1 MKKRIGGLMVV
12 TPLTIALV
20 LFGSYLPAQ
29 AQQPG
34 PTDKFLLLAT
44 IRTET
49 MEKELNEAGA
59 RGYRFS
65 GTQGGETLY
74 GRSEVV
80 VVMTL
85 DAEGRRFRYM
95 LLATSRTST
104 MQKEMN
110 QAPPEFELAGMTVF
124 KSKFGGHEV
133 AVILEAE
140 ITEGRER
147 ARQGV
152 SLPESVEAG
161 GSSLPAPALP
171 RPTPTHIQV
180 SKDSVVFLYEARAEL
195 RARDEELAA
204 KGFSEYA
211 NARDEF
217 SRHDILQRVK
227 PIIARRLTE
236 AAATKLVYL
245 EVSTNIGAYDFERK
259 AFPTGF
265 SEGTF
270 IPFHRQTYAVTFANG
285 ADIES
290 VPVGMESARSLAR
303 ELQRT
308 RRGAAK
314 IYGEIEAA
322 SERTLNLS
330 VKKTLSVRVTKIELL
345 SPSGAL
351 IGSKTLS
358 PGR

>member
-44 IRTET
+44 SRTET

-65 GTQGGETLY
+65 GTQRGETLY
-74 GRSEVV
+74 GGSEVV
-80 VVMTL
+80 IVMTL
-85 DAEGRRFRYM
+85 GAEGRRFRYM

-110 QAPPEFELAGMTVF
+110 QAPPEFEFAGMTVF
-124 KSKFGGHEV
+124 KSKFGGNET

-152 SLPESVEAG
+152 SLLESVEAG

-245 EVSTNIGAYDFERK
+245 EVSTNIGAYDFER
-259 AFPTGF
+259 
-265 SEGTF
+265 
-270 IPFHRQTYAVTFANG
+270 
-285 ADIES
+285 
-290 VPVGMESARSLAR
+290 
-303 ELQRT
+303 
-308 RRGAAK
+308 
-314 IYGEIEAA
+314 
-322 SERTLNLS
+322 
-330 VKKTLSVRVTKIELL
+330 
-345 SPSGAL
+345 
-351 IGSKTLS
+351 IGVCT
-358 PGR
+358 